1 MTNSK
6 GADIAL
12 HCYENFVDAGL
23 MQNMAHYTKTL
34 LTQITGTKFKIVDE
48 PVIMLQHNQTEIT
61 SKWVAGHV

>member
-1 MTNSK
+1 
-6 GADIAL
+6 
-12 HCYENFVDAGL
+12 VDAGL